1 MNEPIDEQ
9 KRLTR
14 LETESIGQPSMILDV
29 VVRAEFHALLL
40 ASVWLLFVGHNLP
53 GGGFVGGL
61 VVVAACGLRLAAGG
75 STELLRSLRVRS
87 EVVLGL
93 GLLLAA
99 GVALLGMLN
108 DGSLLESRE
117 LHVTL
122 PWLGE
127 ISTTTAFFFD
137 LGVYLVVVGSFFW
150 LLEVLSGPEGDGDDE

>member
-1 MNEPIDEQ
+1 
-9 KRLTR
+9 
-14 LETESIGQPSMILDV
+14 
-29 VVRAEFHALLL
+29 
-40 ASVWLLFVGHNLP
+40 
-53 GGGFVGGL
+53 VGGL

-75 STELLRSLRVRS
+75 STELLRSLRIRS
-87 EVVLGL
+87 EVVLSL

-99 GVALLGMLN
+99 GVALVGMLN

-127 ISTTTAFFFD
+127 ISTSTAFFFD